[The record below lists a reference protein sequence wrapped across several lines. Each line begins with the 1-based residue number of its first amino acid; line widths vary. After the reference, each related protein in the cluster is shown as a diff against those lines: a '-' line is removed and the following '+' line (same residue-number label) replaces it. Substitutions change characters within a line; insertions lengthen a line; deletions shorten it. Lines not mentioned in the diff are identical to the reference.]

1 MVRYIPV
8 ILDEMGGFFMQHEDF
23 QVEQLYLHN
32 ARHYMEEILRDSAR
46 DIKTAQDNI
55 RTSLAD
61 LDYLDSSLS
70 YLNILANA
78 RFFEMAQTQQD
89 SLRAVQNRPYF
100 ARIDFQ
106 RDDAHE
112 VEQLY
117 IGKTSL
123 FHRDTHEP
131 IIVDWRSPIANVYYD
146 GRLGALSYDVRGEE
160 YHGQLHKKRQYKIEQ
175 GELIDIRDV
184 DLTTTDELLQ
194 EALAGKADVRLTEIV
209 STIQKEQNDIMRAH
223 LKQPIIVQ
231 GAAGSGK
238 TTIALHRISYFLY
251 TMGEHFKAEDLMIL
265 TPSKL
270 FIHYIADVL
279 PDLGVGNIRQTTYS
293 EYVKAALKLKVKLAP
308 DNDILEQL
316 IEENH
321 QPFAWLV
328 ALKGSLQFKQLLDR
342 YIKRLEHEMAE
353 QFDDIFL
360 EKYRLL
366 KKARLQKLF
375 VEEFAYLPLEK
386 RLARIKKVIQADVKR
401 KEKAVY
407 DALSQRYE
415 ATLDKILNGIRDAQK
430 RRRLIFKYTDERDE
444 RLPQIKEEAR
454 TKTAAYMRRFQ
465 KVNVKAMYRELLTDP
480 MLLAELAYDWTFEQ
494 QAQFLAFHKKETWRA
509 DDLAALYYLTAR
521 IKGIDEQHKV
531 KVVFI
536 DEVQDYSLL
545 QLAALQAGLET
556 DMFTMVG
563 DLAQGIHSYR
573 SLTSWQDVQQLFPRA
588 TYTTLQKS
596 YRTTIDIMHVANN
609 VLEQMAEELPL
620 VEPVVRRGETPRLIV
635 RDTFDVDVI
644 AAEAARMRANGFRS
658 IALICKS
665 ASDAHSYVAL
675 LEAAHID
682 VQLLTTDSELDQQ
695 KLLIVPS
702 HLAKGLEFDA
712 VIVTATDTPFY
723 DMPLDRKLLYVA
735 LTRAMHA
742 LTLVGPS
749 AAAFLLT
756 QADDL
761 EQITL

>member
-1 MVRYIPV
+1 
-8 ILDEMGGFFMQHEDF
+8 MQHEDF
-23 QVEQLYLHN
+23 QSEQLYLHN
-32 ARHYMEEILRDSAR
+32 ARQYMEEILRDSAR
-46 DIKTAQDNI
+46 DLKTAQDNI

-89 SLRAVQNRPYF
+89 SLLAVKNRPYF

-106 RDDAHE
+106 RDGATE
-112 VEQLY
+112 TEQLY

-131 IIVDWRSPIANVYYD
+131 IIVDWRSPVANVYYD
-146 GRLGALSYDVRGEE
+146 GRLGHLSYDVRGEE
-160 YHGQLHKKRQYKIEQ
+160 YRGELHKKRQYKIEQ
-175 GELIDIRDV
+175 GELLDIRDV

-251 TMGEHFKAEDLMIL
+251 TMGEHFNAKDLMIL

-270 FIHYIADVL
+270 FTNYIADVL

-293 EYVKAALKLKVKLAP
+293 DYVKDALKLKVKLAP
-308 DNDILEQL
+308 DNMWLEQL
-316 IEENH
+316 IEEKP
-321 QPFAWLV
+321 QPYEWLI
-328 ALKGSLQFKQLLDR
+328 ALKGSLQFQQLLDR
-342 YIKRLEHEMAE
+342 YVARLEHDMTA
-353 QFDDIFL
+353 QFDDVFL
-360 EKYRLL
+360 EKYRIV

-375 VEEFAYLPLEK
+375 AEEFAYLPIEK
-386 RLARIKKVIQADVKR
+386 RLARIKKVLQADVKR

-415 ATLDKILNGIRDAQK
+415 DTLDKILNGIRDKEK
-430 RRRLIFKYTDERDE
+430 RRRLIFQYTDERDA

-454 TKTAAYMRRFQ
+454 TKTSTYMHRFK
-465 KVNVKAMYRELLTDP
+465 KVNVKAMYRELLADP

-494 QAQFLAFHKKETWRA
+494 QSQFLAFHKKEQWHA

-521 IKGIDEQHKV
+521 MKGIDEAHKV

-536 DEVQDYSLL
+536 DEVQDYSIM
-545 QLAALQAGLET
+545 QLVALQTGLET

-573 SLTSWQDVQQLFPRA
+573 SLNNWQDVQQLFPRA

-596 YRTTIDIMHVANN
+596 YRTTIDIMHVAND
-609 VLEQMAEELPL
+609 VLSKMDDDLPL
-620 VEPVVRRGETPRLIV
+620 VEPVVRRGEKPRFIA
-635 RDTFDVDVI
+635 RDTFDAHTIVDEI
-644 AAEAARMRANGFRS
+644 TRMRQHGFRS

-665 ASDAHSYVAL
+665 TSDAVDYAERLRDVL
-675 LEAAHID
+675 D

-712 VIVTATDTPFY
+712 VIVTALDVPFY
-723 DMPLDRKLLYVA
+723 DRPLDRKLLYVA
-735 LTRAMHA
+735 LTRAMHR
-742 LTLVGPS
+742 LTLIGTS
-749 AAAFLLT
+749 TDAFLLND
-756 QADDL
+756 A
-761 EQITL
+761 TLVDKV

>member
-1 MVRYIPV
+1 MP
-8 ILDEMGGFFMQHEDF
+8 HEDF
-23 QVEQLYLHN
+23 ETEQLYLHN
-32 ARHYMEEILRDSAR
+32 ARQYMNEILRDSAR
-46 DIKTAQDNI
+46 DLKTAQDNI
-55 RTSLAD
+55 RTSIAD

-106 RDDAHE
+106 RDDATE

-146 GRLGALSYDVRGEE
+146 GRLGHLSYDVRGEE
-160 YHGQLHKKRQYKIEQ
+160 YSGELHKKRQYKIEN
-175 GELIDIRDV
+175 GELLDIRDV

-251 TMGEHFKAEDLMIL
+251 TMGEHFKAEELMIL

-270 FIHYIADVL
+270 FTHYIADVL
-279 PDLGVGNIRQTTYS
+279 PDLGVGNIRQTTYAQ
-293 EYVKAALKLKVKLAP
+293 YVKDALKLKVKLAH

-316 IEENH
+316 IEEQQ
-321 QPFAWLV
+321 QPFAWIV
-328 ALKGSLQFKQLLDR
+328 KLKGSLQFKQLLDR
-342 YIKRLEHEMAE
+342 YVMRLENDIAE

-360 EKYRLL
+360 EKYRLI

-375 VEEFAYLPLEK
+375 VEEFAYLPIEK

-407 DALSQRYE
+407 EALSQRYE

-454 TKTAAYMRRFQ
+454 TKTATYMRRFE

-494 QAQFLAFHKKETWRA
+494 QSQFLAFHKKEAWRA

-521 IKGIDEQHKV
+521 IKGIDDTHKV

-536 DEVQDYSLL
+536 DEVQDYSLM
-545 QLAALQAGLET
+545 QLVALQSGLET

-573 SLTSWQDVQQLFPRA
+573 SLTNWQDVQQLFPRA

-596 YRTTIDIMHVANN
+596 YRTTIDIMHVAND
-609 VLEQMAEELPL
+609 VLRQMAEDLPL
-620 VEPVVRRGETPRLIV
+620 VEPVVRRGEMPRFIQQHAFDAQLIADEV
-635 RDTFDVDVI
+635 
-644 AAEAARMRANGFRS
+644 ARMRHNHFRS

-665 ASDAHSYVAL
+665 SMDAQRYAELLHAQNVA
-675 LEAAHID
+675 A
-682 VQLLTTDSELDQQ
+682 QLLTSDSILDQQ

-712 VIVTATDTPFY
+712 VIVSAMDTPFY
-723 DMPLDRKLLYVA
+723 DTPLDRKLLYVA

-742 LTLVGPS
+742 LTLIGP
-749 AAAFLLT
+749 ATEAFLLT
-756 QADDL
+756 DTTG
-761 EQITL
+761 ITCV

>member
-1 MVRYIPV
+1 
-8 ILDEMGGFFMQHEDF
+8 MQHPDWQAET
-23 QVEQLYLHN
+23 LYLHN
-32 ARHYMEEILRDSAR
+32 ARQYMEEILRDSAR
-46 DIKTAQDNI
+46 DLKTAQDNI

-89 SLRAVQNRPYF
+89 SLLAVKNRPYF

-106 RDDAHE
+106 RDGAAE
-112 VEQLY
+112 TEQLY

-131 IIVDWRSPIANVYYD
+131 IIVDWRSPVANVYYD
-146 GRLGALSYDVRGEE
+146 GRLGQLSYDVRGEE
-160 YHGQLHKKRQYKIEQ
+160 YHGELHKKRQYKIEG
-175 GELIDIRDV
+175 GELLDIRDV

-293 EYVKAALKLKVKLAP
+293 DYVKDALKLKIKLAP
-308 DNDILEQL
+308 DNVWLEQL
-316 IEENH
+316 IEEKP
-321 QPFAWLV
+321 QPYEWLIS
-328 ALKGSLQFKQLLDR
+328 LKGSLAFKELLDR
-342 YIKRLEHEMAE
+342 YVTRLEYELAE
-353 QFDDIFL
+353 QFEDVFL
-360 EKYRLL
+360 EKYRLI

-375 VEEFAYLPLEK
+375 AEEFAYLPIEK
-386 RLARIKKVIQADVKR
+386 RLARIKKVLQADVKR

-415 ATLDKILNGIRDAQK
+415 DTLDKILNGIRDKEK
-430 RRRLIFKYTDERDE
+430 RRRLIFQYTDERDA

-454 TKTAAYMRRFQ
+454 TKTASYMRRFK
-465 KVNVKAMYRELLTDP
+465 KVNVKAMYRELLTNP

-494 QAQFLAFHKKETWRA
+494 QSQFLAFHQKEQWHA

-521 IKGIDEQHKV
+521 IKGIDDAHKV

-536 DEVQDYSLL
+536 DEVQDYSIM

-573 SLTSWQDVQQLFPRA
+573 SLKNWQDVQQLFQRA
-588 TYTTLQKS
+588 TYATLQKS
-596 YRTTIDIMHVANN
+596 YRTTIDIMHVAND
-609 VLEQMAEELPL
+609 VLSKMDEDLPL
-620 VEPVVRRGETPRLIV
+620 VEPVVRRGEKPRFIA
-635 RDTFDVDVI
+635 RDTFDVDTIV
-644 AAEAARMRANGFRS
+644 AEVARMRQHGFRS
-658 IALICKS
+658 VALICK
-665 ASDAHSYVAL
+665 ATNEAVHIAEAL
-675 LEAAHID
+675 HELLD

-712 VIVTATDTPFY
+712 VIVTAFDVPFY
-723 DMPLDRKLLYVA
+723 DRPLDRKLLYVA

-742 LTLVGPS
+742 LTLIGTS
-749 AAAFLLT
+749 TDAFLLHDVSVVDNM
-756 QADDL
+756 Q
-761 EQITL
+761 

>member
-1 MVRYIPV
+1 
-8 ILDEMGGFFMQHEDF
+8 MQHEDF
-23 QVEQLYLHN
+23 QEEQLYLHH
-32 ARHYMEEILRDSAR
+32 ARQYMEEILRDSAR
-46 DIKTAQDNI
+46 DLKTAQDNI
-55 RTSLAD
+55 RTSIAD

-89 SLRAVQNRPYF
+89 SLLAVKNRPYF

-106 RDDAHE
+106 RDDSTE
-112 VEQLY
+112 TEQLY

-146 GRLGALSYDVRGEE
+146 GRLGHLSYDVRGEE
-160 YHGQLHKKRQYKIEQ
+160 YSGELHKKRQYKIEH
-175 GELIDIRDV
+175 GELLDIRDV

-279 PDLGVGNIRQTTYS
+279 PDLGVGNIRQTTYAQ
-293 EYVKAALKLKVKLAP
+293 YVKDALKLNVKIAP
-308 DNDILEQL
+308 TNDVLEQL
-316 IEENH
+316 IEEKEH
-321 QPFAWLV
+321 PFAWIV
-328 ALKGSLQFKQLLDR
+328 KLKGSLQFKQLLDR
-342 YIKRLEHEMAE
+342 YVMRLEHEMAE
-353 QFDDIFL
+353 QFEDIFL
-360 EKYRLL
+360 EKYRLI

-375 VEEFAYLPLEK
+375 VEEFAYLPIEK

-415 ATLDKILNGIRDAQK
+415 ATLDKILNGIRDQQK

-454 TKTAAYMRRFQ
+454 TKTASYMRRFK
-465 KVNVKAMYRELLTDP
+465 KVNVKTMYRELLTNP

-494 QAQFLAFHKKETWRA
+494 QSQFLAFHKKETWHE
-509 DDLAALYYLTAR
+509 DDVAALYYLAAR
-521 IKGIDEQHKV
+521 IKGIDEKHKV

-573 SLTSWQDVQQLFPRA
+573 SLTNWHDVQQLFPRA
-588 TYTTLQKS
+588 TYATLQKS
-596 YRTTIDIMHVANN
+596 YRTTIDIMHVAND
-609 VLEQMAEELPL
+609 VLGQMDEELPL
-620 VEPVVRRGETPRLIV
+620 VEPVVRRGETPRFV
-635 RDTFDVDVI
+635 TREHFDVTAI
-644 AAEAARMRANGFRS
+644 ADEVARMHQNGFRS
-658 IALICKS
+658 VALICKS
-665 ASDAHSYVAL
+665 TNDALRYEQL
-675 LEAAHID
+675 LEEGNVA
-682 VQLLTTDSELDQQ
+682 VQRLTTDSALDQQ

-712 VIVTATDTPFY
+712 VIVVATDTPFY
-723 DMPLDRKLLYVA
+723 NAPLDRKLLYVA

-742 LTLVGPS
+742 LTLIGPS
-749 AAAFLLT
+749 TDAFLLQHT
-756 QADDL
+756 SFVENIDA
-761 EQITL
+761 

>member
-1 MVRYIPV
+1 
-8 ILDEMGGFFMQHEDF
+8 MQHDDF
-23 QVEQLYLHN
+23 QREQLYLHN
-32 ARHYMEEILRDSAR
+32 ARQYMEEILRDSAR
-46 DIKTAQDNI
+46 DLKTAQDNI
-55 RTSLAD
+55 RTSIAD

-89 SLRAVQNRPYF
+89 SLLAVQNRPYF

-106 RDDAHE
+106 RDGTQD

-146 GRLGALSYDVRGEE
+146 GRLGHLSYDVRGEE
-160 YHGQLHKKRQYKIEQ
+160 YSGELHKKRQYKIEH
-175 GELIDIRDV
+175 GELLDIRDV

-194 EALAGKADVRLTEIV
+194 EALAGKADVRLTEII

-251 TMGEHFKAEDLMIL
+251 TMGEHFNAEDLMIL

-270 FIHYIADVL
+270 FINYIADVL
-279 PDLGVGNIRQTTYS
+279 PDLGVGNIQQTTYS
-293 EYVKAALKLKVKLAP
+293 DYVCHALKLKVKLAP
-308 DNDILEQL
+308 VNETLEQL
-316 IEENH
+316 IEDDVTHYE
-321 QPFAWLV
+321 WITRM
-328 ALKGSLQFKQLLDR
+328 KGSLQFKELLDR
-342 YIKRLEHEMAE
+342 YVTRLEHELAA

-360 EKYRLL
+360 EKYRLI

-375 VEEFAYLPLEK
+375 VEEFAYLPIEK
-386 RLARIKKVIQADVKR
+386 RLARLKKVIQADVKR

-407 DALSQRYE
+407 DALSKRYE
-415 ATLDKILNGIRDAQK
+415 ETLDKILNGIRDQEK
-430 RRRLIFKYTDERDE
+430 RRRLIFQYTDERDE
-444 RLPQIKEEAR
+444 RLPLIKEEAR
-454 TKTAAYMRRFQ
+454 TKTASYMRRF
-465 KVNVKAMYRELLTDP
+465 KKINVKTMYRELLTDP
-480 MLLAELAYDWTFEQ
+480 MLLAELAYDWSFEQ
-494 QAQFLAFHKKETWRA
+494 QSEFLAAHKKERWTP
-509 DDLAALYYLTAR
+509 DDVAAMYYLTAR
-521 IKGIDEQHKV
+521 IKGISDEWKV

-536 DEVQDYSLL
+536 DEVQDYSLM
-545 QLAALQAGLET
+545 QLVALQTGLET

-573 SLTSWQDVQQLFPRA
+573 SLTNWHDVQQLFPRA

-596 YRTTIDIMHVANN
+596 YRTTIEIMAVAND
-609 VLEQMAEELPL
+609 VLRQMDEQLPL
-620 VEPVVRRGETPRLIV
+620 VEPVVRHGEKPRFI
-635 RDTFDVDVI
+635 
-644 AAEAARMRANGFRS
+644 AEATLNASIIYDEVMRMRKNGMRS
-658 IALICKS
+658 VALICKS
-665 ASDAHSYVAL
+665 TSDALRYNEAL
-675 LEAAHID
+675 RDVLD
-682 VQLLTTDSELDQQ
+682 VQLLTESSELDQQ

-712 VIVTATDTPFY
+712 VIVTALGVSFHNR
-723 DMPLDRKLLYVA
+723 PLDRKLLYVA

-742 LTLVGPS
+742 LTLIGPQLDS
-749 AAAFLLT
+749 FLIEN
-756 QADDL
+756 ASVVDN
-761 EQITL
+761 IS